1 MIKAF
6 KNITSVLLISLALAC
21 SSLAQPG
28 NQFETLLAPQKDRGK
43 KGPERPLEKPKDD
56 RGGEKKDDRG
66 EKKGK
71 KP

>member
-6 KNITSVLLISLALAC
+6 KNITSVLLISLALVC

-28 NQFETLLAPQKDRGK
+28 NQLAPQKDKGK
-43 KGPERPLEKPKDD
+43 KGSERPIEKPKDD
-56 RGGEKKDDRG
+56 RGSEKKDDRG

-71 KP
+71 KS